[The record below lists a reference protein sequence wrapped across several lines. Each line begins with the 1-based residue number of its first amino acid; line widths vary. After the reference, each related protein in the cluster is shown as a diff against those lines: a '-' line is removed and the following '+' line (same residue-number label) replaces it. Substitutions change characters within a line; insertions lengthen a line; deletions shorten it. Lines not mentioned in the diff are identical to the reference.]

1 MDAGAVPELSA
12 KRNRFWRLPLSSRV
26 TNRKRCEHRPG
37 LHVIAKSR
45 ASGRRLARSEFVTPE
60 SFRGGLDLSHEPE
73 KRSYITVSYIN
84 YTCCSHGPVGR
95 LCALK
100 SKAELNRPS
109 ASYHGGV
116 GHPRGVGRGLGV
128 TLGVAVAVGLAVG
141 LVVGV
146 GVGVTS

>member
-1 MDAGAVPELSA
+1 
-12 KRNRFWRLPLSSRV
+12 
-26 TNRKRCEHRPG
+26 
-37 LHVIAKSR
+37 
-45 ASGRRLARSEFVTPE
+45 
-60 SFRGGLDLSHEPE
+60 LDLPHEPE

-146 GVGVTS
+146 GVGVTSGVDVGVAVGGGVAVGVAVGVTVGDGVGVGVPVGTLKAYILLSAPK